1 MTIDSHQH
9 FWRYDPAEY
18 GWISESMSALRR
30 DFLPPDLWP
39 EAEAA
44 GVAGVVSVQARQSV
58 EETRFL
64 LELARRHEFIRGVVG
79 WIPLAAPDAAEALAP
94 LAAAPE
100 LKACRH
106 VLQDEADDD
115 YMLRADFNAG
125 IRELTAAGLAYDI
138 LIYARHLP
146 QTIRFVDRHPRQ
158 VFVLDHLAKPRIRDG
173 AFEPWN
179 GRIRELARR
188 ENVYCKLS
196 GLVTEAD
203 WRDWTPV
210 RLAPYLETAL
220 EAFGPRRL
228 MFGSD
233 WPLCL
238 LASGY
243 GTWHALVTASIGHL
257 GAGERAWILGGTAA
271 EAYRI
276 EPRATPSGA
285 GLAPLSVAR

>member
-18 GWISESMSALRR
+18 GWISEPMSALRR
-30 DFLPPDLWP
+30 DFLPLDLWL

-44 GVAGVVSVQARQSV
+44 GVAGVISVQARQSV

-64 LELARRHEFIRGVVG
+64 LELARRHEFIHGVVG
-79 WIPLAAPDAAEALAP
+79 WIPLAAPDAAEVLAR
-94 LAAAPE
+94 LGTAAE

-106 VLQDEADDD
+106 VLQDEADDE

-179 GRIRELARR
+179 SRIRELARR

-203 WRDWTPV
+203 WRDWTPAQ
-210 RLAPYLETAL
+210 LAPYLETAL

-243 GTWHALVTASIGHL
+243 RTWSALATQMIGHL

-271 EAYRI
+271 EAYRL
-276 EPRATPSGA
+276 EPRATPARA
-285 GLAPLSVAR
+285 GSPPPPVSR

>member
-18 GWISESMSALRR
+18 GWISEAMSALRR
-30 DFLPPDLWP
+30 DFLPPDLEP

-64 LELARRHEFIRGVVG
+64 LELARRHEFILGVVG
-79 WIPLAAPDAAEALAP
+79 WIPLAAPDAAEALAR
-94 LAAAPE
+94 LAVAAE

-106 VLQDEADDD
+106 VLQDEADDE

-138 LIYARHLP
+138 LIYARQLP
-146 QTIRFVDRHPRQ
+146 QTLRFVDQHPRQ

-173 AFEPWN
+173 AFETWN
-179 GRIRELARR
+179 GCIRELARR
-188 ENVYCKLS
+188 ENVYCKIS

-203 WRDWTPV
+203 WRGWTPSQ
-210 RLAPYLETAL
+210 LAPYLETAL

-238 LASGY
+238 LATEYAAWRSFV
-243 GTWHALVTASIGHL
+243 AASIGRL
-257 GAGERAWILGGTAA
+257 GAGEREWILGRTAA
-271 EAYRI
+271 EAYRL
-276 EPRATPSGA
+276 EPRATPSSPGSP
-285 GLAPLSVAR
+285 PLSVSR